1 MLLYLM
7 LQGAQIVVFHLQLAK
22 KLHKYDSNFIQK
34 FIPNLFR
41 SLFQILTYLK

>member
-34 FIPNLFR
+34 FIPNSYLFKIVHITGR
-41 SLFQILTYLK
+41 K